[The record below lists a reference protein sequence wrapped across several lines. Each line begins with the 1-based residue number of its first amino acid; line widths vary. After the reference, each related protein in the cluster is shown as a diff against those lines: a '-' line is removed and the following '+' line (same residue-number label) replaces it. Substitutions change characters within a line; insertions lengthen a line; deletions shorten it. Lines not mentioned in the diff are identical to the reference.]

1 MGNEASSTGSSSTS
15 TTTNNIPQVEEDPLS
30 TSTTTTTTT
39 SSPPPTEDTS
49 LLSRVRNSLSGL
61 TTTASQPP
69 PSESWIKMP
78 IGAKTALGEASTA
91 LSQSQSNPCPC
102 LEMTYS
108 QRFIAFLICFSV
120 GTVLSVISTMNVPS
134 IVLKPSRFAIP
145 FTLGNIIS
153 LLSMS
158 FLIGFKKQCSSLF
171 HKDRALASS
180 VFIASMVGTIVASV
194 ILHSALLCFAF
205 IIIQYSAY
213 IWYCA
218 SYIPYGRSFLLGCGK
233 KCWSCIT

>member
-15 TTTNNIPQVEEDPLS
+15 TTTNNIPQVEEDPSS
-30 TSTTTTTTT
+30 TSTTTTTNT

-233 KCWSCIT
+233 RCWSCIT

>member
-15 TTTNNIPQVEEDPLS
+15 TTTNNIPQVEEDPSS
-30 TSTTTTTTT
+30 TSTTTTTNT

-78 IGAKTALGEASTA
+78 IGAKMALGEASTA

>member
-15 TTTNNIPQVEEDPLS
+15 TTTNNIPQVEEDPSS

-39 SSPPPTEDTS
+39 SSPRPTEDTS

-120 GTVLSVISTMNVPS
+120 GTVLSIISTMNVPS

>member
-15 TTTNNIPQVEEDPLS
+15 TTTNNIPQVEEDPS
-30 TSTTTTTTT
+30 STTTTT